1 AALLLLEEHGDGHV
15 RVGSAIEH
23 DDVGQSARVGPGEE
37 HEPGLLAEDALERP
51 AAAGLARH
59 DEDSY
64 HDSATARERRT
75 HASTA
80 AAGTANG
87 RAPCIIVFTSTTLPA
102 TSACGPPEKPGAR
115 RTSARIHRGGRPSR
129 PVSAR

>member
-1 AALLLLEEHGDGHV
+1 MARQNRARTAAQRSSSRIAVNILQQHDKWRRVAALLLLEEHGEGHV

-51 AAAGLARH
+51 AAAGLGRH

-64 HDSATARERRT
+64 HDSATA
-75 HASTA
+75 
-80 AAGTANG
+80 
-87 RAPCIIVFTSTTLPA
+87 
-102 TSACGPPEKPGAR
+102 
-115 RTSARIHRGGRPSR
+115 
-129 PVSAR
+129 